1 MIELN
6 LSSIS
11 NEDLPKKIYEIHERM
26 QFAPPNL
33 RGQMSTILRAY
44 QAEFAA
50 RQQKEQESKS

>member
-11 NEDLPKKIYEIHERM
+11 NEELPKKIYEIHERM

-44 QAEFAA
+44 QAEFAN
-50 RQQKEQESKS
+50 RQQQEQNSKS

>member
-6 LSSIS
+6 LNNI
-11 NEDLPKKIYEIHERM
+11 ETQDLAKKIYEIYERM

-44 QAEFAA
+44 QSELSN
-50 RQQKEQESKS
+50 RQQQDEAKS